1 MLGLRLCLHQG
12 VVGRQCRYEATTG
25 GVVIHRLWKT
35 DLLKRQ
41 VTRGTVR
48 VAVHLIC
55 HAIFQAVE
63 RVQGVGNNLI
73 SSILRAATTSTRIL
87 AIVLGLIASLVV
99 MVWAQL
105 STR

>member
-12 VVGRQCRYEATTG
+12 VVCRQCRYEATTG
-25 GVVIHRLWKT
+25 GIVIHRLWKS

-41 VTRGTVR
+41 VTRGTVG

-55 HAIFQAVE
+55 HAIFEAVE
-63 RVQGVGNNLI
+63 RVQGVGNDLI
-73 SSILRAATTSTRIL
+73 SPVLRAATTSTRIL
-87 AIVLGLIASLVV
+87 AIVLGLVASLIV
-99 MVWAQL
+99 MVWAHL